1 MILIQGL
8 IRHYASGSAK
18 KKKKLKLKKIIMA
31 KKSKTKVEK
40 NLNPVTVKQDID
52 SISYKNN
59 AFMNKAVPNP
69 YPNPALG
76 TRKMGGSVKKKK
88 K

>member
-1 MILIQGL
+1 
-8 IRHYASGSAK
+8 
-18 KKKKLKLKKIIMA
+18 MA

-40 NLNPVTVKQDID
+40 DLDPVKVQKDIAAM
-52 SISYKNN
+52 SAKNN
-59 AFMNKAVPNP
+59 AFINKAVPNP

>member
-1 MILIQGL
+1 
-8 IRHYASGSAK
+8 
-18 KKKKLKLKKIIMA
+18 MA

-40 NLNPVTVKQDID
+40 PLDPVRVRKDLDT
-52 SISYKNN
+52 ISNNNN